1 MEPQQD
7 STPERIG
14 GFRVLRRLATG
25 GTSDVLL
32 ARAEGP
38 HGFGRAVVL
47 KLLLA
52 QYRDDESFERM
63 FAREA
68 AAYAR
73 LSHPAIVRLFDFF
86 SDGGQLVM
94 VLEFIDGLPLNKLR
108 ALLRG
113 RGAELD
119 DRAAFFVASRV
130 FAALSAAHGARDAES
145 GEFAPVIHRDVNP
158 SNVLIP
164 WDGHVKLADFGI
176 AKVAGMKSDTQAG
189 FIKGTYGYMAPEQVR
204 GESVTPR
211 ADVYAATLLLWEMLT
226 RRKAIQRGALPEMEV
241 LRAMAEPQL
250 PSLDVLRPDLPA
262 AVREA
267 VKRGLEPSADRR
279 AIFADELVAVLRGA
293 ANLEEG
299 RAMLVEALATVR
311 PAHAGDDLEKTQE
324 TGPPRASVLS
334 FPADTEIGMREIA
347 PDTERAPVIAEEAL
361 APIARL
367 PRPAPPLPPRPAP
380 IAKIALSQTLAL
392 QARPLAPPRS
402 PPPPPPAHAAR
413 PQDRTMQGGFVPPSL
428 YQAAPSPVTPP
439 PPPPQPIS
447 SAPHFEMPSF
457 PAPAEVSFA
466 PPFAP
471 PYAQPPSTP
480 FNSPPPAPV
489 HAAVPATFYAPTPAP
504 SPVDAFANGAGA
516 TSPSDLKPLP
526 LDVPRKRGG
535 ARWMLGG
542 MVGLVVASIVLVS
555 GLVFLRFR
563 RDATRAA
570 HPTPVAAAPP
580 RPTLAAAAAA
590 STSTTLTAPT
600 PTPTTPTPTP
610 TTPTPA
616 TTTPTSASVAVL
628 PPSPVRAPP
637 PAAPAPAAATP
648 PFPSELASTGA
659 TTGDLDTSAARPQ
672 HRIWVDGR
680 VVGQTPGVFAVPCGR
695 RAVRLG
701 SGGSLQT
708 VEIPCGGQLKVVDR

>member
-113 RGAELD
+113 RAAELD

-130 FAALSAAHGARDAES
+130 FAALSAAHAARDAET

-176 AKVAGMKSDTQAG
+176 AKVAGMQSDTQAG

-250 PSLDVLRPDLPA
+250 PSLDVLRPDLPQ

-267 VKRGLEPSADRR
+267 VKRGLEPFADKR

-299 RAMLVEALATVR
+299 RAVLVEALATVR
-311 PAHAGDDLEKTQE
+311 PAHASDDLEKTQE

-347 PDTERAPVIAEEAL
+347 PDTERVPLIAEEAL
-361 APIARL
+361 APIARP

-392 QARPLAPPRS
+392 QTRSPAPPRS
-402 PPPPPPAHAAR
+402 PPPPPPHAAR
-413 PQDRTMQGGFVPPSL
+413 QQDRTMQGGFVPPSL
-428 YQAAPSPVTPP
+428 YQGAPSPVTPP
-439 PPPPQPIS
+439 PPPIP

-466 PPFAP
+466 P
-471 PYAQPPSTP
+471 T
-480 FNSPPPAPV
+480 PAPAY
-489 HAAVPATFYAPTPAP
+489 AAAPAAFYAPTPAP
-504 SPVDAFANGAGA
+504 SPVDVFANGAGA
-516 TSPSDLKPLP
+516 TSPLDLKPLP

-563 RDATRAA
+563 RDAIR
-570 HPTPVAAAPP
+570 AAAPMPLATAFP
-580 RPTLAAAAAA
+580 RPTVASAAAA
-590 STSTTLTAPT
+590 ST
-600 PTPTTPTPTP
+600 PTTPTLVAT
-610 TTPTPA
+610 A
-616 TTTPTSASVAVL
+616 STTTPTTTTRTSATVL
-628 PPSPVRAPP
+628 PPPPV
-637 PAAPAPAAATP
+637 PAPSPASSSSAAATP
-648 PFPSELASTGA
+648 PSPSDSLA

-695 RAVRLG
+695 HAVRLG
-701 SGGSLQT
+701 SGGSLQA
-708 VEIPCGGQLKVVDR
+708 VEIPCGGQVKVSDR